1 MDVLISSGLWSPE
14 LAQRIA
20 EADRRVELI
29 FEPELLPP
37 PRWQGDIAG
46 DPGFR
51 RDEAG
56 ERRWQKLLGRA
67 EVLFGLPGGSPDGLV
82 EAVRAGKR
90 LRWVQARNAGAGE
103 QLAKAAEQAREEL
116 GHVIV
121 TTASG
126 VHGGPLA
133 EVALLGMLVFAKR
146 LPQRMAD
153 QREHLWPDEQEPV
166 GELRNRTLLLVGLG
180 AIGSETARLAK
191 AFGMSVLA
199 VKRDASGHHRHV
211 DELHP
216 VEQLRELFGRADAIV
231 ATLPMTDATRGLIDA
246 DTLAAAKRG
255 AVFVNVGRGGVVDEA
270 ALAERLHDGTL
281 GGAFLDVFEQE
292 PLPADSPLWDLDNVI
307 VSPHASALVAAEEER
322 GVDLFCDNLRRFLDG
337 EPLRN
342 QLDLEVLY

>member
-1 MDVLISSGLWSPE
+1 MDVLIASGLWSPE

-51 RDEAG
+51 RDGAG
-56 ERRWQKLLGRA
+56 ERRWQELLGRA
-67 EVLFGLPGGSPDGLV
+67 EVLFGMPGGSADGLV
-82 EAVRAGKR
+82 EAVRAGPR

-103 QLAKAAEQAREEL
+103 QVAQAIEQAREEL
-116 GHVIV
+116 SRVIV
-121 TTASG
+121 TTSSG

-133 EVALLGMLVFAKR
+133 EVALLGMLAFAKR
-146 LPQRMAD
+146 LPQRLED
-153 QREHLWPDEQEPV
+153 QRRHRWPDAHAPV
-166 GELRNRTLLLVGLG
+166 GELRDRTLLLVGLG

-191 AFGMSVLA
+191 AFGMTVLA

-216 VEQLRELFGRADAIV
+216 AEHLRELIGRADAIV
-231 ATLPMTDATRGLIDA
+231 VTLPMTEATRGLIDA
-246 DTLAAAKRG
+246 DTLAAAKPG

-270 ALAERLHDGTL
+270 ALAERLRDGTL
-281 GGAFLDVFEQE
+281 GGALLDVFEQE
-292 PLPADSPLWDLDNVI
+292 PLPAGSPLWDLDNVI
-307 VSPHASALVAAEEER
+307 VSPHASALVEAEEER
-322 GVDLFCDNLRRFLDG
+322 VVDLFCDNLRRFLAG
-337 EPLRN
+337 EPLSN

>member
-20 EADRRVELI
+20 DADPRVNLI
-29 FEPELLPP
+29 FEPDLLPP

-51 RDEAG
+51 RDPEG
-56 ERRWQKLLGRA
+56 ERRWQELLGRA
-67 EVLFGLPGGSPDGLV
+67 EVMFGLPGGSADGLV

-90 LRWVQARNAGAGE
+90 LRWVQGRNAGAGE
-103 QLAKAAEQAREEL
+103 QLAQAAEQARAEL
-116 GHVIV
+116 KRVIV

-133 EVALLGMLVFAKR
+133 EFALLGLLAFAKR
-146 LPQRMAD
+146 LPKRLAD
-153 QREHLWPDEQEPV
+153 QRAHRWPDAQEPV
-166 GELRNRTLLLVGLG
+166 GELRDRTLLIVGLG

-191 AFGMSVLA
+191 AFGMKVLA
-199 VKRDASGHHRHV
+199 VKRDASGRHEHV

-216 VEQLRELFGRADAIV
+216 AEKLRELIGRADAIV
-231 ATLPMTDATRGLIDA
+231 VTLPMTEATRGLIDA
-246 DTLAAAKRG
+246 GTLAAAKPG

-270 ALAERLHDGTL
+270 ALAERLRDGTL
-281 GGAFLDVFEQE
+281 GGALLDVFEEE

-322 GVDLFCDNLRRFLDG
+322 VVDLFCDNLRRFLDG